1 MEKWPNF
8 KKQIKDTAKKALFVA
23 GITAASVGGVKAQE
37 VSPDNVIEKTKEMNE
52 EHWLHTVVES
62 SEGERIKMSFYSV
75 PKKVGD
81 YVLLVRDKGGMWRY
95 VLDQN
100 KPAGF
105 QDKTFRVEKE
115 VLINGT
121 PSMSVVDSIAHNE
134 IEYKKFKIVELE
146 DFDDNM
152 KELREERKNLENSEE
167 VNEDVAIK
175 DTLELPTDEVFE
187 ILEEDTKPEEKP
199 DYIKAQIIR
208 GGKNTEIVY
217 IDYVDGVSKGDNI
230 YVNHRM
236 DIINDTEEYKKA
248 SADEDYVKNFP
259 KKNIWGDVYEIR
271 KAKVLGFVKK
281 NKKEND
287 SEKVSSL

>member
-8 KKQIKDTAKKALFVA
+8 KKQIKDATKQALFVA

-37 VSPDNVIEKTKEMNE
+37 VLPDNGMEKTKEMNE

-62 SEGERIKMSFYSV
+62 SDGEKLKMSFSST

-81 YVLLVRDKGGMWRY
+81 DILLVRDKGGRWRY
-95 VLDQN
+95 APDQN
-100 KPAGF
+100 KVAGF
-105 QDKTFRVEKE
+105 EDKIFRVEKTF
-115 VLINGT
+115 LINNLY
-121 PSMSVVDSIAHNE
+121 SVGIGDSIANNE

-152 KELREERKNLENSEE
+152 KKLREERKNLENSEE
-167 VNEDVAIK
+167 INEDVAIK
-175 DTLELPTDEVFE
+175 DTLELPPDEVFDV
-187 ILEEDTKPEEKP
+187 LEENINPEEKP
-199 DYIKAQIIR
+199 DYIKVQIMR
-208 GGKNTEIVY
+208 GQKRAEIVY
-217 IDYVDGVSKGDNI
+217 IDYVEGVLKGDNI

-236 DIINDTEEYKKA
+236 DIVNDTEEYKKA
-248 SADEDYVKNFP
+248 SADEDYVKNFL
-259 KKNIWGDVYEIR
+259 KKNTWGDVYEIR

-281 NKKEND
+281 DKKEND